1 MIKKYSEFITEA
13 VDDYSLY
20 HFTDLDSLYEIL
32 EDGSVYPFYDK
43 VFQNDGVSMTR
54 NKNLSWIKN
63 GIRLVFDKRELAT
76 RYKIKPC
83 HWFNMRHFWDNKDD
97 YRQYGDVN
105 PNTGQDIPA
114 NQYEERVVTEN
125 PIPVSFIKQIDILFN
140 IDKSDLDKLRKL
152 TNIPI
157 VVE

>member
-1 MIKKYSEFITEA
+1 MIKKYSEFINEA

-54 NKNLSWIKN
+54 NKDLKWVSSK
-63 GIRLVFDKRELAT
+63 IRLVFDKRELAT
-76 RYKIKPC
+76 RYKIKPL
-83 HWFNMRHFWDNKDD
+83 HWFNIRHFSGEKDD
-97 YRQYGDVN
+97 YRQYGDVR
-105 PNTGQDIPA
+105 PNTKQDIPA
-114 NQYEERVVTEN
+114 NQYEERVITEN
-125 PIPVSFIKQIDILFN
+125 PIPVSFIKQIDI
-140 IDKSDLDKLRKL
+140 ISYIPASDRDKLRKL

-157 VVE
+157 NII